1 LFVIIYGIISSMASS
16 RGRELKAKLGDEDA
30 FLSVM
35 EEEPAA
41 SDIEAPAAGTGMAAQ
56 GSSGSDSSG
65 PC

>member
-1 LFVIIYGIISSMASS
+1 MASS

-41 SDIEAPAAGTGMAAQ
+41 FDIEAPVAGAGMTA
-56 GSSGSDSSG
+56 
-65 PC
+65 